1 MGFSDENSRETASK
15 IERKKMPKDVS
26 GKVTGNDRRTPYPT
40 GGDKGKGDGGD
51 GGDKGIRGQAS
62 SPLDLT
68 RHATQIKENLTREYD
83 KIVASSDFKKY
94 KWDSKI
100 LGQCLAK
107 RERLENYIPPPD
119 RKAVVIQQKGKLAL
133 DNRINRYQKKFVE
146 GEYKDLQQQLVNYN
160 ASAEDYNRTR
170 PDKNQEP
177 FPCFELHQEIQER
190 AKEAEKDQMDLLSEY
205 NSIVRDYKPFV
216 QKMKEAGEMIARI
229 EQEIIAPGIEQEMA
243 RHGGGVLREGQESGE
258 SLDRNEQEQLEKTR
272 RDEVDDLVRQI
283 EPFEM
288 AIQAYNRKVD
298 DYNGDPSKEKK
309 LLKLP
314 EKEHWLREGFKSVEP
329 DGVEVNPDTYDSS
342 VYERFKEYETEEYE
356 TEEYETEEYE

>member
-1 MGFSDENSRETASK
+1 MKRFLAFWTLVYLWSVETLYHVLVGLCWFHQGPSFSDGCLLLFSSVYIRCQDGLSA
-15 IERKKMPKDVS
+15 
-26 GKVTGNDRRTPYPT
+26 PT
-40 GGDKGKGDGGD
+40 
-51 GGDKGIRGQAS
+51 
-62 SPLDLT
+62 
-68 RHATQIKENLTREYD
+68 
-83 KIVASSDFKKY
+83 VKKY

-107 RERLENYIPPPD
+107 QERLENYIPPPD

-229 EQEIIAPGIEQEMA
+229 EQEIT

-288 AIQAYNRKVD
+288 A
-298 DYNGDPSKEKK
+298 
-309 LLKLP
+309 
-314 EKEHWLREGFKSVEP
+314 
-329 DGVEVNPDTYDSS
+329 
-342 VYERFKEYETEEYE
+342 
-356 TEEYETEEYE
+356 